1 MSARVDHSTLKHP
14 IGVTIIKIALT
25 VGAAW
30 LKAKLTERAQK
41 QGNTNTLPRR

>member
-30 LKAKLTERAQK
+30 LKAKLLEQRMK
-41 QGNTNTLPRR
+41 QASIPAPRR